1 MVGNTGLQE
10 ILNPDFVKH
19 INVELLGHIKTEYL
33 FEMKANLIKISD
45 LTFSCVTLDAPL
57 IFFPQFPHL

>member
-1 MVGNTGLQE
+1 MMCLLIISIYLYDEVMVGNTGLQE

-19 INVELLGHIKTEYL
+19 VNVELLGHIKTEYP

-45 LTFSCVTLDAPL
+45 LTFSM
-57 IFFPQFPHL
+57 